1 MRNSKCP
8 RGASDADAA
17 ARVVAVAL
25 AVVAV
30 ENKAVVEAAEAENEV
45 AEVAEVAE
53 NVSAQ
58 KSTEP
63 GELHFSELGS

>member
-8 RGASDADAA
+8 REASDADAA

-45 AEVAEVAE
+45 AEVAE

-58 KSTEP
+58 KSTER

>member
-30 ENKAVVEAAEAENEV
+30 ENKVVVEAAEAENEV
-45 AEVAEVAE
+45 AEAAE
-53 NVSAQ
+53 NVSVQ

-63 GELHFSELGS
+63 GEFQFSELGS